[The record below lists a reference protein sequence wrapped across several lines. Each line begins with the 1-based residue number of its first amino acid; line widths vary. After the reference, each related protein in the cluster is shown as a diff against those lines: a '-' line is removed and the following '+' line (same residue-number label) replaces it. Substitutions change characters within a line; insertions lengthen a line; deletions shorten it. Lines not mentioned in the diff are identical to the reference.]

1 MTTPFSFVV
10 VEGVHGAG
18 KTTVSEMLRDRFGAA
33 LLHFTPEFGR
43 FRQDAELDVKVAP
56 LPRLLHYLAATMQV
70 SDLAKAHL
78 ESRHVVCDRYLVSS
92 LTLLASDPSVTAQEV
107 ATIVATYE
115 PYYCPPDLTLL
126 LTVEHSVATTRL
138 RGRADR
144 IVTNSQRES
153 TESPAF
159 FQRWQLHMKKEV
171 TRRGSYVEIDTS
183 DLSRSEMLVCA
194 LDAVVDR
201 LGLGER

>member
-1 MTTPFSFVV
+1 
-10 VEGVHGAG
+10 
-18 KTTVSEMLRDRFGAA
+18 
-33 LLHFTPEFGR
+33 
-43 FRQDAELDVKVAP
+43 
-56 LPRLLHYLAATMQV
+56 
-70 SDLAKAHL
+70 
-78 ESRHVVCDRYLVSS
+78 
-92 LTLLASDPSVTAQEV
+92 VTAQEV

-153 TESPAF
+153 MESPAF

>member
-1 MTTPFSFVV
+1 MVTPFSFVV

-18 KTTVSEMLRDRFGAA
+18 KTTVSEMLRERFGAA

-70 SDLAKAHL
+70 SDLARAHL
-78 ESRHVVCDRYLVSS
+78 ASRHVVCDRYLVSPVA
-92 LTLLASDPSVTAQEV
+92 LLRSDPSMTTQEV

-115 PYYCPPDLTLL
+115 PYYCSPDLTLL

-138 RGRADR
+138 RRRADR
-144 IVTNSQRES
+144 IVGNSQRES
-153 TESPAF
+153 MDSPAF
-159 FQRWQLHMKKEV
+159 FQHWQTHIKEDV
-171 TRRGSYVEIDTS
+171 ARRGSYAEIDTS

>member
-1 MTTPFSFVV
+1 M
-10 VEGVHGAG
+10 
-18 KTTVSEMLRDRFGAA
+18 
-33 LLHFTPEFGR
+33 
-43 FRQDAELDVKVAP
+43 
-56 LPRLLHYLAATMQV
+56 
-70 SDLAKAHL
+70 
-78 ESRHVVCDRYLVSS
+78 
-92 LTLLASDPSVTAQEV
+92 TAQEV

-153 TESPAF
+153 MESPAF

-201 LGLGER
+201 LGWARDEGHPAAHRIPSIHALRRSQINESQA